1 MFINAQRVS
10 PEGDV
15 LVNINSCSEAILVLP
30 HDSRKSSQH
39 SGETRERIEFTVS
52 VQRLGEKNKPKHLF
66 IHDLVFILM
75 VTCSVSCSAFP

>member
-52 VQRLGEKNKPKHLF
+52 VQRLGGKKQTETSF
-66 IHDLVFILM
+66 Y
-75 VTCSVSCSAFP
+75 T